1 MDMFDYILS
10 SSLYMRK
17 KDILELKKR
26 FKKDY
31 CTFSKMC
38 GCYVNGEKNILLKF
52 RETFLNLDED
62 EYFKYLEIAK
72 KVLSGTMGNNIL
84 ELNFPL
90 NEDLINEKQI
100 SLMQLKNSQLND
112 DTLLDDFYKSI
123 IENYD
128 YTGNFLILIFNDS
141 YDVLTKTK
149 DNQKLDE
156 SEEVYEYILC
166 AICPVELSEPGL
178 RYFEE
183 DNTIKTRIR
192 DWVVKPP
199 ANGFVFPAFI
209 DRSSDVNSIMYYTK
223 NAKDAHPELMEN
235 TLGCDSKQ
243 TATIQ
248 KEAFKSII
256 KDSFPDEALADKV
269 FMDVQENL
277 NNMIEEYNEM
287 YDDTD
292 KEPISLKDKDIQNLL
307 IESGVPEELT
317 SKIEKS
323 FVESFGDDVPLAENL
338 IDSKV
343 LKENEQRKKEEHLK
357 KQVKVLKTKLEE
369 VTKEASLNNDNISE
383 DNSNKA
389 LESSDTNEAMDL
401 EENIEA
407 NEEIAL
413 EEASENS
420 NENTLNSEDTLESN
434 DTNNSNDENL
444 ENNLDMSE
452 YDVVLQVKPEK
463 VSQIKSEVI
472 NGQKCIVIPIN
483 DDEQAKVNGLDDLI

>member
-1 MDMFDYILS
+1 
-10 SSLYMRK
+10 MRK

-38 GCYVNGEKNILLKF
+38 GCYVNGEKNIILKF
-52 RETFLNLDED
+52 KETFLNLEED

-72 KVLSGTMGNNIL
+72 KVLSGTIGNNIL

-123 IENYD
+123 IDNYD

-156 SEEVYEYILC
+156 SEEVYEYVLC

-183 DNTIKTRIR
+183 ENSIKARIR
-192 DWVVKPP
+192 DWIVKPP
-199 ANGFVFPAFI
+199 INGFVFPAFI
-209 DRSSDVNSIMYYTK
+209 DRSSDVNSVMYYTK
-223 NAKDAHPELMEN
+223 NAKDTHPELMEN
-235 TLGCDSKQ
+235 ALGCYSKQ

-256 KDSFPDEALADKV
+256 KDSFGADEKKADKV
-269 FMDVQENL
+269 FMDIQDNL
-277 NNMIEEYNEM
+277 NTMIEEYNEM

-292 KEPISLKDKDIQNLL
+292 AEPITLKDKDIQSLL

-323 FVESFGDDVPLAENL
+323 YVESFGDDIPLAENL

-357 KQVKVLKTKLEE
+357 KQVEILQNRLEE
-369 VTKEASLNNDNISE
+369 VKREVAADNETESTNSTE
-383 DNSNKA
+383 VSDDN
-389 LESSDTNEAMDL
+389 EV
-401 EENIEA
+401 
-407 NEEIAL
+407 L
-413 EEASENS
+413 EEASES
-420 NENTLNSEDTLESN
+420 NVEETLETDLKEDNDINSE
-434 DTNNSNDENL
+434 NNEINHD
-444 ENNLDMSE
+444 
-452 YDVVLQVKPEK
+452 YDVILQVKPEK
-463 VSQIKSEVI
+463 IPQIKSEVI
-472 NGQKCIVIPIN
+472 DGQKCIVIPIN
-483 DDEQAKVNGLDDLI
+483 EDEQAKVNGLDDLI